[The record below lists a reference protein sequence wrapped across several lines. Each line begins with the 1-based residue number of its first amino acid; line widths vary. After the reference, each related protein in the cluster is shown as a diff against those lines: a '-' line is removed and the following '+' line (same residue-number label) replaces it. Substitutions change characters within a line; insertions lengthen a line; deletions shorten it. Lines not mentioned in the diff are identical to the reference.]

1 MYYDINIPMNNQDE
15 KLMKW
20 EQSFRDLLDEIYYE
34 GYAMLLLKE
43 DPETYKKEYD
53 AFIALYD
60 YQSY

>member
-1 MYYDINIPMNNQDE
+1 
-15 KLMKW
+15 MKW